1 MNAVRTTA
9 FLAAFGCLQLVAT
22 PSSGGVTEEFA
33 AIVAEILNA
42 QTEGRISEM
51 GPQQKTAM
59 IACVNAVLV
68 NMPNGRKRYIMQGAN
83 LDEREDRFGKVLYEN
98 RGEWVQN
105 VARACA
111 KTALSGGT

>member
-1 MNAVRTTA
+1 MNVVRTTA

-22 PSSGGVTEEFA
+22 PSSGVTEEFA

-51 GPQQKTAM
+51 GPEQKNAM

-68 NMPNGRKRYIMQGAN
+68 NMPGQI
-83 LDEREDRFGKVLYEN
+83 D
-98 RGEWVQN
+98 
-105 VARACA
+105 
-111 KTALSGGT
+111 